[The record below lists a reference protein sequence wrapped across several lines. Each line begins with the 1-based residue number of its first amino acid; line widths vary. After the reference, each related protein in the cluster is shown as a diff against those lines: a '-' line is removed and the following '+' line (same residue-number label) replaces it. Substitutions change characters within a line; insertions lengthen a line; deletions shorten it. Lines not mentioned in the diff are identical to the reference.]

1 MAINTP
7 HGEKAV
13 QRPSSSKDDDN
24 ATVETQNV
32 ASGPQHEASNE
43 DFRGS
48 GTISSL
54 SSQENSP
61 SAISSPFQVSSPL
74 PSPSQRHSF
83 NPSPSQLDSP
93 LSSPFLQPSLLS
105 SSSSLQSPPG
115 SLPSPYERGS
125 NISIEQL
132 NELALQDSENNNV
145 DENSN
150 QGFDQYAEVAHEYVP
165 DQSVRPRVRAQYP
178 GGGRDQPDRAPINVE
193 ARTLM
198 RRRSSGSSSYSH
210 RRNLSEDLACSPTT
224 SFPYFDDDSGQSM
237 EYDRLPRLPNYPS
250 DRRDSWCSPQPL
262 PPREDPSF
270 FQSMTRIL
278 PLNLRGGGYG
288 PQPPPFDNTIEDD
301 AQDLLSNFTSETL
314 HRNSLPKPNTSILR
328 QGYRNPALFRV
339 GQELRKLADAFAETE
354 ERRNVQRMAE
364 SVNLESINMEN
375 FFHLCT
381 ELFMGGITRERIVA
395 LFTFVGDVAVFHV
408 RRQGQQFLQVLMTWS
423 WKYLV
428 DYICRWVKEAGG
440 WGAVLSRGANALY
453 TTAVIAFCLLGTA
466 AAGIYIVKTLKDW

>member
-13 QRPSSSKDDDN
+13 QRPSTSKDGDD
-24 ATVETQNV
+24 TSEETQNA
-32 ASGPQHEASNE
+32 ASGPQHETSND

-54 SSQENSP
+54 SSQENLP
-61 SAISSPFQVSSPL
+61 SALSSPFQASPL

-83 NPSPSQLDSP
+83 NPSPSQLESP
-93 LSSPFLQPSLLS
+93 LSSPYLQPSLLS

-115 SLPSPYERGS
+115 SLPSPYERGN

-150 QGFDQYAEVAHEYVP
+150 QGFDQYAGVAHDYAP
-165 DQSVRPRVRAQYP
+165 DQSVRPRVRAQYSS
-178 GGGRDQPDRAPINVE
+178 GRDQPDRVPINIE
-193 ARTLM
+193 ARPLM
-198 RRRSSGSSSYSH
+198 RRRSSSSSSFSH

-224 SFPYFDDDSGQSM
+224 NFPYFDDDSAQ
-237 EYDRLPRLPNYPS
+237 EYDRLPRLPNYQS

-262 PPREDPSF
+262 SPREDPSF
-270 FQSMTRIL
+270 FQSVTRIL

-288 PQPPPFDNTIEDD
+288 PQPPPLDDNIEDD

-314 HRNSLPKPNTSILR
+314 LRNCLPNPSTAIIR
-328 QGYRNPALFRV
+328 QGYRNPALYRV

-364 SVNLESINMEN
+364 SVHLESINMEN
-375 FFHLCT
+375 FFQLCT

-408 RRQGQQFLQVLMTWS
+408 RRQGQQFLHVLMTWS

-428 DYICRWVKEAGG
+428 DHICRWVKEAGG

-453 TTAVIAFCLLGTA
+453 TTAVFVFCLIGTV
-466 AAGIYIVKTLKDW
+466 AAGVYIVKTLKDW